1 MVVEGKMFRI
11 TDLDPRVLQDWQ
23 VAEEAEKHMKTIF
36 RLAEE
41 AGIEGDEL
49 IPMGHHIG
57 KVDFLKVLNRLE
69 GRPNGRYIDVTAI
82 TPPRWGRGRARP
94 SWGSCRGWPN
104 GERR

>member
-1 MVVEGKMFRI
+1 MFKV
-11 TDLDPRVLQDWQ
+11 TDLDPRKLKDWE

-36 RLAEE
+36 QLAEE

-57 KVDFLKVLNRLE
+57 KVDFLKVLKRLE
-69 GRPNGRYIDVTAI
+69 RRPDGKYIDVTAI
-82 TPPRWGRGRARP
+82 TPTPARRGQEHDDDGPGAGTGR
-94 SWGSCRGWPN
+94 S